1 MTELKDL
8 KRIVYEQNIELVS
21 RGLVVYTW
29 GNVSQIDRAKGVF
42 LIKPSGVPY
51 ADMKPDDM
59 VAVDL
64 EGNVVSGSLRPSSDM
79 PTHLALYRAFPQI
92 GGVVH
97 THSRYAT
104 AWAQSGL
111 AIPALG
117 TTHADY
123 FHGPVPITRA
133 LCADEI
139 NGEYESETGNVI
151 IETFEG
157 INPLHLPSVL
167 VKNHGPF
174 SWGKSAAEAVH
185 NAVVLEELAAMAYIS
200 KGINPL
206 AQNAPQALLDKHF
219 ERKHGEK
226 AYYGQKTAGERRD
239 DK

>member
-1 MTELKDL
+1 MTELKDIQ
-8 KRIVYEQNIELVS
+8 RIVYEQNIELVN

-29 GNVSQIDRAKGVF
+29 GNVSQIDRAKGIF

-133 LCADEI
+133 LSEDEI
-139 NGEYESETGNVI
+139 NGDYEAETGNVI
-151 IETFEG
+151 IETFKG

-174 SWGKSAAEAVH
+174 SWGKDAAEAVH
-185 NAVVLEELAAMAYIS
+185 NAVVLEELAAMAFIS
-200 KGINPL
+200 RSINPL
-206 AQNAPQALLDKHF
+206 AQEAPQALLDKHF
-219 ERKHGEK
+219 ERKHGDN
-226 AYYGQKTAGERRD
+226 AYYGQKAGIRRND
-239 DK
+239 I